1 MSTSSTRTS
10 APTPTTVA
18 STRPSI
24 SSPRRSAKAVPAY
37 LALAL
42 IFVAFLAPLLWLLL
56 ASVDPAAQLSVTWPT
71 NPGLTNFS
79 RIMNPETTYLPMWN
93 GLLLCGFASLVT
105 VTAAALAAYPLSRY
119 NLRYKRP
126 FLYTILFATGLP
138 MTAVMVPV
146 YGLFVRL
153 NMIDSMGG
161 TGLFMAATS
170 LPFAI
175 WLMKNFMDS
184 VPITLEEAAWVD
196 GASGM
201 QALRAIVLPLILPGV
216 GVVTIFTFILAWGN
230 FFIPFILL
238 LSPEKLPAS
247 VSIYSF
253 FGQYGTVAYG
263 QLAAYS
269 ILYSLPVVVLY
280 VFISKFLGGAFN
292 LAGAVKG

>member
-1 MSTSSTRTS
+1 MAIT
-10 APTPTTVA
+10 
-18 STRPSI
+18 
-24 SSPRRSAKAVPAY
+24 SPRRTAKAASVH
-37 LALAL
+37 LALGAVV
-42 IFVAFLAPLLWLLL
+42 VAFLAPLLWLVL
-56 ASVDPAAQLSVTWPT
+56 ASMDPVAQLSVSLPSR
-71 NPGLTNFS
+71 PSLTNFDG
-79 RIMNPETTYLPMWN
+79 IWNTQTTFRPMWN

-105 VTAAALAAYPLSRY
+105 VVAAALAAYPLSRY
-119 NLRYKRP
+119 TLRYKRP

-146 YGLFVRL
+146 YGMFVRL
-153 NMIDSMGG
+153 SMIDSMGA

-175 WLMKNFMDS
+175 WLMKNFMDG
-184 VPITLEEAAWVD
+184 VPVTVEEAAWVD
-196 GASGM
+196 GASAM
-201 QALRAIVLPLILPGV
+201 QTLRAIVLPLILPGV
-216 GVVTIFTFILAWGN
+216 GVVLIFTFILTWGN

-238 LSPEKLPAS
+238 LSPEKLPAA
-247 VSIYSF
+247 VSIYTF

-280 VFISKFLGGAFN
+280 IFVSKILGGAFN

>member
-1 MSTSSTRTS
+1 MG
-10 APTPTTVA
+10 
-18 STRPSI
+18 I
-24 SSPRRSAKAVPAY
+24 SSPRRTAKMASVY
-37 LALAL
+37 LALGMVV
-42 IFVAFLAPLLWLLL
+42 VAFLAPLLWVVL
-56 ASVDPAAQLSVTWPT
+56 ASVDPAAQLAITWPSR
-71 NPGLTNFS
+71 PSLKNFS
-79 RIMNPETTYLPMWN
+79 AVMTVRTTIRPMWN
-93 GLLLCGFASLVT
+93 GLMLCGFASLVT
-105 VTAAALAAYPLSRY
+105 VVAAALAAYPLSRY
-119 NLRYKRP
+119 SLRFKRP
-126 FLYTILFATGLP
+126 FLYTVLFATGLP

-161 TGLFMAATS
+161 TALFMAATS

-175 WLMKNFMDS
+175 WLTKNFMDN

-201 QALRAIVLPLILPGV
+201 QTLRAVVLPLILPGI

-238 LSPEKLPAS
+238 LSPEKLPAA
-247 VSIYSF
+247 VSIFSF
-253 FGQYGTVAYG
+253 FGQYGSVAYG

-269 ILYSLPVVVLY
+269 ILYSLPVIVLY
-280 VFISKFLGGAFN
+280 VLVSKFLGGAFN

>member
-1 MSTSSTRTS
+1 MG
-10 APTPTTVA
+10 
-18 STRPSI
+18 I
-24 SSPRRSAKAVPAY
+24 SSPRRTAKMASVY
-37 LALAL
+37 LALGMVV
-42 IFVAFLAPLLWLLL
+42 VAFLAPLLWVVL
-56 ASVDPAAQLSVTWPT
+56 ASVDPAAQLAITWPSR
-71 NPGLTNFS
+71 PSLKNFS
-79 RIMNPETTYLPMWN
+79 EVLTVRTTIRPMWN
-93 GLLLCGFASLVT
+93 GLMLCGFASLVT
-105 VTAAALAAYPLSRY
+105 VVAAALAAYPLSRY
-119 NLRYKRP
+119 SLRFKRP
-126 FLYTILFATGLP
+126 FLYTVLFATGLP

-161 TGLFMAATS
+161 TALFMAATS

-175 WLMKNFMDS
+175 WLTKNFMDS

-201 QALRAIVLPLILPGV
+201 QTLRAVVLPLILPGI

-238 LSPEKLPAS
+238 LSPEKLPAA
-247 VSIYSF
+247 VSIFSF
-253 FGQYGTVAYG
+253 FGQYGSVAYG

-269 ILYSLPVVVLY
+269 ILYSLPVIVLY
-280 VFISKFLGGAFN
+280 VLVSKFLGGAFN

>member
-1 MSTSSTRTS
+1 MG
-10 APTPTTVA
+10 
-18 STRPSI
+18 I
-24 SSPRRSAKAVPAY
+24 SSPRRRAKAASVY
-37 LALAL
+37 LALAVVV
-42 IFVAFLAPLLWLLL
+42 VAFLAPLLWLVL
-56 ASVDPAAQLSVTWPT
+56 ASVNPAAQLAITWPSR
-71 NPGLTNFS
+71 PSVTNFS
-79 RIMNPETTYLPMWN
+79 EVLTVRTTIRPMWN
-93 GLLLCGFASLVT
+93 GLMLCGFASLVT
-105 VTAAALAAYPLSRY
+105 VVAAALAAYPLSRY
-119 NLRYKRP
+119 ALRYKRP
-126 FLYTILFATGLP
+126 FLYSVLFATGLP

-161 TGLFMAATS
+161 TALFMAATS

-175 WLMKNFMDS
+175 WLTKNFMDG

-201 QALRAIVLPLILPGV
+201 QTLRAIVVPLILPGI

-238 LSPEKLPAS
+238 LSPEKLPAA
-247 VSIYSF
+247 VSIFSF
-253 FGQYGTVAYG
+253 FGQYGSVAYG

-269 ILYSLPVVVLY
+269 ILYSLPVIVLY
-280 VFISKFLGGAFN
+280 VLVSKFLGGAFN

>member
-1 MSTSSTRTS
+1 MG
-10 APTPTTVA
+10 
-18 STRPSI
+18 I
-24 SSPRRSAKAVPAY
+24 SSPRRTAKMASVY
-37 LALAL
+37 LALGL
-42 IFVAFLAPLLWLLL
+42 VVVAFVAPLLWVVL
-56 ASVDPAAQLSVTWPT
+56 ASVDPAAQLAITWPSR
-71 NPGLTNFS
+71 PSLQNFS
-79 RIMNPETTYLPMWN
+79 EVMTVRTTIRPMWN
-93 GLLLCGFASLVT
+93 GLMLCGFASLVT
-105 VTAAALAAYPLSRY
+105 VVAAALAAYPLSRY
-119 NLRYKRP
+119 SLRFKRP
-126 FLYTILFATGLP
+126 FLYTVLFATGLP

-161 TGLFMAATS
+161 TALFMAATS

-175 WLMKNFMDS
+175 WLTKNFMDS

-201 QALRAIVLPLILPGV
+201 QTLRAVVLPLILPGI

-238 LSPEKLPAS
+238 LSPEKLPAA

-253 FGQYGTVAYG
+253 FGQYGSVAYG

-269 ILYSLPVVVLY
+269 ILYSLPVIVLY
-280 VFISKFLGGAFN
+280 VLVSKFLGGAFN

>member
-1 MSTSSTRTS
+1 M
-10 APTPTTVA
+10 A
-18 STRPSI
+18 I
-24 SSPRRSAKAVPAY
+24 SSPRQTTKATSVH
-37 LALAL
+37 LALGVVV
-42 IFVAFLAPLLWLLL
+42 VAFLAPLLWLLL
-56 ASVDPAAQLSVTWPT
+56 ASVDPAAQLAVTLPSR
-71 NPGLTNFS
+71 PSLTNFEK
-79 RIMNPETTYLPMWN
+79 IWNPTTTFRPMWN

-105 VTAAALAAYPLSRY
+105 VVAAALAAYPLSRY
-119 NLRYKRP
+119 TLRYKRP

-153 NMIDSMGG
+153 SMIDSMGS

-175 WLMKNFMDS
+175 WLMKNFMDG
-184 VPITLEEAAWVD
+184 VPVTVEEAAWVD
-196 GASGM
+196 GASAM
-201 QALRAIVLPLILPGV
+201 QTLRAIVLPLIMPGV
-216 GVVTIFTFILAWGN
+216 GVVLIFTFILTWGN

-238 LSPEKLPAS
+238 LSPEKLPAA
-247 VSIYSF
+247 VSIYTF

-269 ILYSLPVVVLY
+269 ILYSVPVVVLY
-280 VFISKFLGGAFN
+280 IFVSKVLGGAFN

>member
-1 MSTSSTRTS
+1 MG
-10 APTPTTVA
+10 
-18 STRPSI
+18 I
-24 SSPRRSAKAVPAY
+24 SSPRRTAKMASVY
-37 LALAL
+37 LALGMVV
-42 IFVAFLAPLLWLLL
+42 VAFLAPLLWVVL
-56 ASVDPAAQLSVTWPT
+56 ASVDPAAQLAITWPSR
-71 NPGLTNFS
+71 PSLKNFS
-79 RIMNPETTYLPMWN
+79 EVMTVRTTIRPMWN
-93 GLLLCGFASLVT
+93 GLMLCGFASLVT
-105 VTAAALAAYPLSRY
+105 VVAAALAAYPLSRY
-119 NLRYKRP
+119 SLRFKRP
-126 FLYTILFATGLP
+126 FLYTVLFATGLP

-161 TGLFMAATS
+161 TALFMAATS

-175 WLMKNFMDS
+175 WLTKNFMDS

-201 QALRAIVLPLILPGV
+201 QTLRAVVLPLILPGI

-238 LSPEKLPAS
+238 LSPEKLPAA
-247 VSIYSF
+247 VSIFSF
-253 FGQYGTVAYG
+253 FGQYGSVAYG

-269 ILYSLPVVVLY
+269 ILYSLPVIVLY
-280 VFISKFLGGAFN
+280 VLVSKFLGGAFN

>member
-1 MSTSSTRTS
+1 M
-10 APTPTTVA
+10 
-18 STRPSI
+18 SI
-24 SSPRRSAKAVPAY
+24 SSPKRSAKTTWVY
-37 LALAL
+37 LALAVVAL
-42 IFVAFLAPLLWLLL
+42 AFLAPLLWLLL
-56 ASVDPAAQLSVTWPT
+56 AAVDPAAQLAVTVPSR
-71 NPGLTNFS
+71 PSLANFTKV
-79 RIMNPETTYLPMWN
+79 MTAETTYRPMWN
-93 GLLLCGFASLVT
+93 GLLLCGFSSLVT

-119 NLRYKRP
+119 SLRYKRP

-175 WLMKNFMDS
+175 WLTKNFMDG
-184 VPITLEEAAWVD
+184 VPVTLEEAAWVD
-196 GASGM
+196 GASAM
-201 QALRAIVLPLILPGV
+201 QALRSVVLPLILPGI

-238 LSPEKLPAS
+238 LSPEKLPAA
-247 VSIYSF
+247 VSIFTF

>member
-1 MSTSSTRTS
+1 MG
-10 APTPTTVA
+10 
-18 STRPSI
+18 I
-24 SSPRRSAKAVPAY
+24 SSPRRSAKTVWVHV
-37 LALAL
+37 ALAV
-42 IFVAFLAPLLWLLL
+42 VALSFLTPMLWVLLS
-56 ASVDPAAQLSVTWPT
+56 SVNPSAQLAVTLPS
-71 NPGLTNFS
+71 NPSLQNFS
-79 RIMNPETTYLPMWN
+79 EVLTLDTTIRPMWN
-93 GLLLCGFASLVT
+93 GLMLCGFASLVT

-119 NLRYKRP
+119 SLRYKRP
-126 FLYTILFATGLP
+126 FLYTVLFATGLP

-153 NMIDSMGG
+153 SLIDSMGG

-175 WLMKNFMDS
+175 WLTKNFMDG
-184 VPITLEEAAWVD
+184 VPLSLEEAAWVD
-196 GASGM
+196 GASSM
-201 QALRAIVLPLILPGV
+201 QTLRAIVLPLILPGV

-238 LSPEKLPAS
+238 LSPEKLPAA

-253 FGQYGTVAYG
+253 FGQHGSVAYG

-280 VFISKFLGGAFN
+280 VFVSKVLGGAFN
-292 LAGAVKG
+292 LAGGLKG